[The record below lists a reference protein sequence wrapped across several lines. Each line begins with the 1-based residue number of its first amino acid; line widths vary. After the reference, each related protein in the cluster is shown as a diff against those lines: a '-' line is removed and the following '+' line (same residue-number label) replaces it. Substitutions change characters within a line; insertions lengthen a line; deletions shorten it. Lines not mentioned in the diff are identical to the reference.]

1 MAGTLFLVSTPIGN
15 LEDITLRAIRVL
27 READVVAAEDTRR
40 TGKLLAHHGIDTPS
54 LSFHEHNIRTRLP
67 QIVARLER
75 GETVALVT
83 DAGTPSIS
91 DPGLELVQACVENG
105 IAVDP
110 IPGASAPLTAAIAS
124 GFPLAPWT
132 IYGFPPNRGKDRK
145 EWFEGVTGTAHTV
158 SFFEAPH
165 RVRATLDE
173 LGPLLG
179 ERQIVVGREL
189 TKMHQEFLRGT
200 ASELSERL
208 VSPRGE
214 FTIVIGP
221 QQKPVETVNVVSDE
235 DLCAEFGR
243 LTDFGRSSRRSAIA
257 ELAKRHRQPARE
269 VYAALERA
277 KNKAS
282 NQ

>member
-40 TGKLLAHHGIDTPS
+40 TAKLLTHHGIDTPS
-54 LSFHEHNIRTRLP
+54 LSFHEHNLRTRLP

-75 GETVALVT
+75 GEKVALVT

-91 DPGLELVQACVENG
+91 DPGLELVQACIENG
-105 IAVDP
+105 IPVDP

-132 IYGFPPNRGKDRK
+132 IYGFPPSRGKDRK
-145 EWFEGVTGTAHTV
+145 LWFEALSETPHTAC
-158 SFFEAPH
+158 FFEAPH

-173 LGPLLG
+173 LGQLLG

-189 TKMHQEFLRGT
+189 TKIHQEFLRGT
-200 ASELSERL
+200 ASEISERL
-208 VSPRGE
+208 ISPRGE
-214 FTIVIGP
+214 FTILIGP
-221 QQKPVETVNVVSDE
+221 PVKQVKTVDTVTDDQLSH
-235 DLCAEFGR
+235 EFGR
-243 LTDFGRSSRRSAIA
+243 LTEVVRSSRRSAIA
-257 ELAKRHRQPARE
+257 ELAKRHGQPTRE

-277 KNKAS
+277 KNKA
-282 NQ
+282 NDQ